1 MGPLRAGI
9 VLVSVSVAAGGCGS
23 QTVDSVSSRADHFY
37 AAIKAED
44 AASACDDLAPEAREA
59 LEQQEGMACDEAILD
74 QNLPD
79 AVQHGTPTVYGSMAQ
94 VAYHDETV
102 FLSRYDGRWL
112 VTAVGCPPVSDDRP
126 HECTIKVD

>member
-9 VLVSVSVAAGGCGS
+9 VLVAVSLAAGGCGS
-23 QTVDSVSSRADHFY
+23 QAADSVSNRADHFY

-59 LEQQEGMACDEAILD
+59 LEEQEGKPCDDVILD
-74 QNLPD
+74 QSLPD
-79 AVQHGTPTVYGSMAQ
+79 AVQHGTSKVYGSMAQ
-94 VAYHDETV
+94 VVYQDETV

-126 HECTIKVD
+126 HECTIKVG